1 MAKTSVSSPSRSSAS
16 ATGKRIQVRRSG
28 VHGKGVFALQ
38 DIAEGETLIEYVGEV
53 ISWDEAQDR
62 HPHDPKDPNHT
73 FYFHVNED
81 RVIDA
86 LHGGNSSRWINHSCN
101 PNCEADEDK
110 DRIFIKAIR
119 NIRAGEELNYDY
131 GLIIDEPYTKKLKAE
146 YPCWCGSKNCRGTLL
161 SPKER
166 KETPKIPS
174 QKKSKA
180 KAKAETKVKVKS
192 KDKAAKVVKPLKLEK
207 PKKLAKAA
215 KDSLLNKAAKKKT
228 AAKPDKASQPKK
240 APAKKR

>member
-1 MAKTSVSSPSRSSAS
+1 MAKTLVSSPSRSTDKPAAAS
-16 ATGKRIQVRRSG
+16 SGKRIQVRRSG

-62 HPHDPKDPNHT
+62 HPHDPQDPNHT

-86 LHGGNSSRWINHSCN
+86 LFGGNSSRWINHSCK

-110 DRIFIKAIR
+110 GRIFIKAIR
-119 NIRAGEELNYDY
+119 NILAGEELNYDY

-146 YPCWCGSKNCRGTLL
+146 YPCWCGAKNCRGTLL

-166 KETPKIPS
+166 KDTPKIPK
-174 QKKSKA
+174 QKKA
-180 KAKAETKVKVKS
+180 KS
-192 KDKAAKVVKPLKLEK
+192 KDKAPSEAKPKAAKPVKEKKAVKPAKAEK
-207 PKKLAKAA
+207 PKK
-215 KDSLLNKAAKKKT
+215 S
-228 AAKPDKASQPKK
+228 
-240 APAKKR
+240 AKKR

>member
-1 MAKTSVSSPSRSSAS
+1 MAKTPAPRSASPS
-16 ATGKRIQVRRSG
+16 GKRIQVRRSG

-38 DIAEGETLIEYVGEV
+38 DLAEGETIIEYVGEV

-62 HPHDPKDPNHT
+62 HPHDPNDPNHT

-86 LHGGNSSRWINHSCN
+86 LHGGNSSRWINHSCD
-101 PNCEADEDK
+101 PNCEADEDN

-119 NIRAGEELNYDY
+119 NIKAGEELNYDY

-146 YPCWCGSKNCRGTLL
+146 YPCWCGSAHCRGTLL

-166 KETPKIPS
+166 KDTPKTPS
-174 QKKSKA
+174 QKKA
-180 KAKAETKVKVKS
+180 KAKEKAKDKVQTKAKGKNKS
-192 KDKAAKVVKPLKLEK
+192 DAKAKDKKKSSKAAKPAKPAK
-207 PKKLAKAA
+207 PAKAD
-215 KDSLLNKAAKKKT
+215 KTPGQKK
-228 AAKPDKASQPKK
+228 
-240 APAKKR
+240 

>member
-1 MAKTSVSSPSRSSAS
+1 MAKNPVSSPSRSKPSAS
-16 ATGKRIQVRRSG
+16 GKRIQVRRSG

-38 DIAEGETLIEYVGEV
+38 DLAEGETLIEYVGEV

-86 LHGGNSSRWINHSCN
+86 LHGGNSSRWINHSCD
-101 PNCEADEDK
+101 PNCEADEEN

-119 NIRAGEELNYDY
+119 NILAGEELNYDY

-146 YPCWCGSKNCRGTLL
+146 YPCWCGSANCRGTLL
-161 SPKER
+161 SPKR
-166 KETPKIPS
+166 RPATPKIPS
-174 QKKSKA
+174 QQKAKNKTKAKATGKSKA
-180 KAKAETKVKVKS
+180 KGKEKS
-192 KDKAAKVVKPLKLEK
+192 KSSKAT
-207 PKKLAKAA
+207 KA
-215 KDSLLNKAAKKKT
+215 
-228 AAKPDKASQPKK
+228 
-240 APAKKR
+240 